1 MKHLV
6 FCVTILLC
14 SIVAQGQSSD
24 DEIFKYKVLSITECI
39 FSNGEVIEG
48 ETTFPKDNR
57 TIYVDEEE
65 VSVVIEKTNTKITFD
80 IKDFNFDEGIL
91 VYETTHRLSKDKVA
105 ILVKRYD
112 NGIYTF
118 SFINFNE
125 ENCYIYR
132 VEYLGGKGRG
142 YSVEG
147 NANDVVRPKYYSSE
161 ELYTKIDNVT
171 VTDSYTIVEM
181 SWFNNEYIDGW
192 VNIDKAAVIVAQ
204 GMKYALIKT
213 ENIPYAPEKTE
224 VGYGQTIKF
233 KLYFQPIPKNTVSF
247 DLIENESSEWKFY
260 DIEL

>member
-1 MKHLV
+1 MKPL
-6 FCVTILLC
+6 ILCLAIMLG
-14 SIVAQGQSSD
+14 SFIAQG
-24 DEIFKYKVLSITECI
+24 EEFTYKVLSITECI
-39 FSNGEVIEG
+39 FRNGEVIEG

-91 VYETTHRLSKDKVA
+91 VYVTTHRLSKDKVA
-105 ILVKRYD
+105 ILVKRFD

-204 GMKYALIKT
+204 GKKYALIKT
-213 ENIPYAPEKTE
+213 ENISYAPEKTE